1 VGAGT
6 LAEILDELADTIR
19 NVVSQ
24 VNDVDVQVEPRMV
37 IDPTPPCID
46 MYPSTPSM
54 DTGTEAFGDLIGGE
68 LVTVRVRVSTADSVA
83 GQDLLLA
90 LMDDEDPLSLVSAI
104 TDEPS
109 LNGLV
114 SSMDLQGRTGYELYD
129 APQRHE
135 GAWLGFR
142 VFMVLIKARS

>member
-1 VGAGT
+1 MGVGT

-37 IDPTPPCID
+37 IDPSPPCID
-46 MYPSTPSM
+46 MYPSSPSM
-54 DTGTEAFGDLIGGE
+54 EPSLEAFGDLIGGE
-68 LVTVRVRVSTADSVA
+68 LITVRVRVSTADSEA
-83 GQDLLLA
+83 GQDLMLA

-114 SSMDLQGRTGYELYD
+114 AAMDIQGRTGYELYD

-142 VFMVLIKARS
+142 VFVILVKARS